1 MARRPRVEEV
11 CLQDLPKLQPRASR
25 EAAADADA
33 GSSPLR
39 HGDGAWRRSLKGFHE
54 RFVAQVKLS
63 LRGAVEGIAPVVVSQ
78 AAKTSWDSSDPMTT
92 GATLWDAALLLSAY
106 LCTSTRPRLR
116 GSHVLELGSGCG
128 LVGLVAKRLGAEV
141 TLTDLPSLLPLL
153 EANANCNG
161 ADVDIRPLLW
171 QEAAQM
177 RWIQNHRFDL
187 VLMSDLLYHEEQ
199 FDPLWTVLQVL
210 TAQAKLKRR
219 RGSVGATVS
228 L

>member
-1 MARRPRVEEV
+1 
-11 CLQDLPKLQPRASR
+11 
-25 EAAADADA
+25 
-33 GSSPLR
+33 
-39 HGDGAWRRSLKGFHE
+39 
-54 RFVAQVKLS
+54 
-63 LRGAVEGIAPVVVSQ
+63 
-78 AAKTSWDSSDPMTT
+78 MTT

-219 RGSVGATVS
+219 RDDEPDVS
-228 L
+228 QVEDDVTMDRLEIPLVPRTSPTGTL